1 MILEMLTVGPFETN
15 CYIVGDDNLKGMVI
29 DPGDNAPGILARIKT
44 LKLEIK
50 GIVLTHGHMDHAGA
64 LAVVQ
69 KATGA
74 TVAVHPA
81 DLSQLKDGS
90 FAAIFGLNY
99 PAPPDSDVTLAD
111 GQEIKAGN
119 IKLTVLHTPG
129 HSQGGICLLGEGL
142 VFTGDTLF
150 NSGIGR
156 TDLPGGNYTQL
167 MHSIK
172 TKLLTLDDTIKV
184 YPGHGLP
191 TTIGQERKNNPFLN
205 AL

>member
-1 MILEMLTVGPFETN
+1 MKLEMLTVGPFETN
-15 CYIVGDDNLKGMVI
+15 CYIVGDDNLTGMVI
-29 DPGDNAPGILARIKT
+29 DPGDDAPGILARIKAM
-44 LKLEIK
+44 KLNIK
-50 GIVLTHGHMDHAGA
+50 DIVLTHGHMDHAGA

-74 TVAVHPA
+74 AVAAHPA

-99 PAPPDSDVTLAD
+99 PAPPDSDLTLAD

-119 IKLTVLHTPG
+119 IKFTVLHTPG
-129 HSQGGICLLGEGL
+129 HTQGGICLLGEGV

-156 TDLPGGNYTQL
+156 TDLPGGNYQQL
-167 MHSIK
+167 LHSIR
-172 TKLLTLDDTIKV
+172 TKLLNLDDRIKV

-191 TTIGQERKNNPFLN
+191 TTIGQERRTNPFLS
-205 AL
+205 AP

>member
-15 CYIVGDDNLKGMVI
+15 CYIVGDNNLQGMVI
-29 DPGDNAPGILARIKT
+29 DPGDDAPGIMARIRAR
-44 LKLEIK
+44 KLEIK
-50 GIVLTHGHMDHAGA
+50 EIILTHGHMDHAGA
-64 LAVVQ
+64 LAAVQ

-74 TVAVHPA
+74 TVAVHQA

-99 PAPPDSDVTLAD
+99 PSPPDANVSLAD
-111 GQEIKAGN
+111 GQEIKAGD
-119 IKLTVLHTPG
+119 IKFPVLHTPG
-129 HSQGGICLLGEGL
+129 HSQGGVCLLGEDV

-156 TDLPGGNYTQL
+156 TDLPGGNYQQL
-167 MHSIK
+167 LRSIK
-172 TKLLTLDDTIKV
+172 TKLLTLDDSIKV